1 LKEFTTGF
9 PSEMK
14 GLAINNS
21 DTIRSVHNSF
31 TPPQPFVPEE
41 KQQDS
46 QSGDAFHFV
55 AYLPAGNDGGVY
67 ELDGL
72 KPGPIRI
79 GECSPLCENLS
90 QQQQQDDDAWL
101 DIVARVIEKRI
112 AKYAAAEVRFNLM
125 AVVKSR
131 LDLYT
136 EQLSVAEQMC
146 RRIETKLTSA
156 AAIEE
161 EEEEEA
167 EENYIIN
174 DKNTSVEEL
183 PSDRD
188 TLQSLLIQ
196 TQDEIDR
203 LKMALQGEK
212 EKRAH
217 WEEENL
223 RRRTDYTPVIFQSLK
238 ALAEAGLLQ
247 GLVDKAKKKQE
258 DEEKK
263 GGGEKQ

>member
-1 LKEFTTGF
+1 
-9 PSEMK
+9 MK

-46 QSGDAFHFV
+46 GSGEAFHFV
-55 AYLPAGNDGGVY
+55 AYVPAGNDGGVY

-79 GECSPLCENLS
+79 GEYSPSGEDSS
-90 QQQQQDDDAWL
+90 QEDDDAWL
-101 DIVARVIEKRI
+101 DVVSKVIEERI

-131 LDLYT
+131 VEVYS
-136 EQLSVAEQMC
+136 EQLHAAEQMC
-146 RRIETKLTSA
+146 RRIEAKLTSSSSSA
-156 AAIEE
+156 AAIEDQDTTN
-161 EEEEEA
+161 
-167 EENYIIN
+167 NYNNITNNNSI
-174 DKNTSVEEL
+174 DEL
-183 PSDRD
+183 TSDRD

-196 TQDEIDR
+196 SQDEIDR
-203 LKMALQGEK
+203 LKMALQEEK

-217 WEEENL
+217 WEDENL

-247 GLVDKAKKKQE
+247 GLVDKAKEKQAVE
-258 DEEKK
+258 EEEKK
-263 GGGEKQ
+263 KNGGGGEK